1 MQIDNLQ
8 IIHPRAAGFD
18 IQKMQITAT
27 VRLSQPGSDS
37 LIETG
42 TFSALPDGLAELVG
56 WLGDFAVTAAVMEA
70 TGVYWRAPC
79 GRWKTPASRSASSTR
94 SKCASCAVAR
104 RTATTA
110 SGSLGWL
117 RSGQLRVRQLQ
128 QHQRGRH
135 RGQIGHHS
143 CGRARPRLRV

>member
-70 TGVYWRAPC
+70 TGVYWRAPPAGA
-79 GRWKTPASRSASSTR
+79 GRRRHPSPPRPRPASAPAARSQD
-94 SKCASCAVAR
+94 
-104 RTATTA
+104 
-110 SGSLGWL
+110 GP
-117 RSGQLRVRQLQ
+117 QRQPL
-128 QHQRGRH
+128 
-135 RGQIGHHS
+135 
-143 CGRARPRLRV
+143 AL